1 MKRATMKENCA
12 IMKTND
18 DFERIII
25 FDNDR
30 KQLKVSEQCFEK
42 LGRPEWVRVQMNV
55 EKKSIT
61 LMASNQNNDC
71 TIRVDKNTDFDGI
84 FYYISCQ
91 TLFDDFHRLWK
102 WEPSDVYVAQE
113 DSFDADLPALIYG
126 GIKPQGVE
134 IRSGKDIQI
143 VTIDWL
149 WKPFIPIGRLTMIR
163 SRQPQTAL
171 NVLSAISGILS
182 FGIKLPTFWNGQIFD
197 TTPMEPIQVGIMTE
211 RCCPREANTFYE
223 ANHGNSERIVWID
236 HLENCDMETTIVK
249 EKLGLLIIDRK
260 EISFENA
267 IEGDDVDA
275 DRLER
280 YYKRLYYTAKKTN
293 CAIIVIDEI
302 SRIPYV
308 GTNDYYC
315 ISSLRNIIEIR
326 ELKAGYLSYKTVK
339 NNFPDSCYDSI
350 MIRFDDEL
358 RLILETG
365 FVDTR
370 KEFLENGAYTI
381 ISNARWNTCGMNV
394 RR

>member
-1 MKRATMKENCA
+1 MNALCYKKEENCVIMTTNNDFNA
-12 IMKTND
+12 IL
-18 DFERIII
+18 I
-25 FDNDR
+25 FDNWR

-42 LGRPEWVRVQMNV
+42 LGRPEWVQVQMDA
-55 EKKSIT
+55 EKKNIM
-61 LMASNQNNDC
+61 LMANNQYNDDA
-71 TIRVDKNTDFDGI
+71 IHVDKNTDFDGI

-113 DSFDADLPALIYG
+113 ESFDADLPALIFG

-171 NVLSAISGILS
+171 NLLSAISGLLS
-182 FGIKLPTFWNGQIFD
+182 SGIKLPTLWNGQIFD
-197 TTPMEPIQVGIMTE
+197 TTPMEPIHVGIMTE
-211 RCCPREANTFYE
+211 HCCPRKAKTFFE
-223 ANHGNSERIVWID
+223 ANHGNSHRIVWID

-249 EKLGLLIIDRK
+249 EKLGLLIIDAK
-260 EISFENA
+260 GISFENA
-267 IEGDDVDA
+267 IEGNA
-275 DRLER
+275 AETDRLER

-308 GTNDYYC
+308 STNDYYC
-315 ISSLRNIIEIR
+315 MSSLRNIIEIR
-326 ELKAGYLSYKTVK
+326 GLKAGHLSFRTVK
-339 NNFPDSCYDSI
+339 NNYLDSCYDPI

-365 FVDTR
+365 SVDTR
-370 KEFLENGAYTI
+370 TWYWRNKL
-381 ISNARWNTCGMNV
+381 CH
-394 RR
+394 